1 MSTGLSLLNPWIERT
16 LFFSST
22 FRDMHAERDYLRGDT
37 FLTLDDRLKSRHHHL
52 NVIDLRQG
60 LETAH
65 IEDEAARELEVL
77 RVCLEEVKRTRPFL
91 IGLIGDRYGW
101 IPPEQNIQ
109 AAARAAGFEDEVA
122 GKSVTELELLY
133 GLLADPGQQTRSRI
147 YLREMDYTG
156 MPDAV
161 RADYDER
168 FSKEPDASARWEKLQ
183 HLMNRLKRDFPGRVR
198 SYTARWDAVSGKVT
212 GLDNLGALVLKD
224 LGADL
229 DAETA
234 KYEAT
239 APRNWQE
246 ADARAL
252 DDFVLGR
259 LRHYVERPAVTGP
272 AMAHAVGDQAV
283 KHWGLCLTGESGIGK
298 STLFASLYRELK
310 LKERESQ
317 GGLFVLSHAAGIFA
331 DSGQIDRMLRRWAH
345 ELAGF
350 LQIADPLE
358 ATEQPPSRARERD
371 PARPGRIKGE
381 DARDDGAAS
390 LTSEKTDETFHSLLI
405 RAAQRTRVVVL
416 LDALNQFERSTR
428 ACCLTWLP
436 RLWPEQ
442 ARLIATAIPG
452 AETEALT
459 RDGRRVD
466 IRETPAIGREEAR
479 AIAEKVFQERYHR
492 QPNAAALAA
501 LLDKRDR
508 ANSGDRPAHGNPLW
522 LELALQESNLLEGD
536 DYARADAEFPHLP
549 GAERMQRLL
558 VTEAERMPPTVSGVY
573 GALLDRAGRHFGV
586 GFTRDVVS
594 LIALGRA
601 GWRERDLQA
610 VVPVMQGEPPEATWS
625 ELAFAGLRRT
635 LGHHLAQRGV
645 ESRWDVFHVQ
655 LREAIL
661 QRYLS
666 QPDERRTLHGL
677 IAGHLQSLSLG
688 DPMRARETMVH
699 LIGFGDP
706 ARAAAWLAKLQPLQ
720 WSDPLDRADLAGA
733 VAGLTATLEAN
744 PDPTERKQCTY
755 WIAKLLSAMTGP
767 DHIKAVANVFLF
779 DLNDAL
785 STTGALAWSRGIL
798 LEGAREALQR
808 LYDANPLDG
817 AAARDLAFSHGK
829 LAQFHLQ
836 QREQARALD
845 HFRACAALLE
855 RLDAANN
862 QDIRGAL
869 GHTRQMIRR
878 LTSGD
883 AGENSATSDVAAG
896 DPSEQ
901 ILAIARKAA
910 DDNNMDL
917 AAMNLQQK
925 AMLVVQ
931 ILEHLTGTKL
941 AALPDDQK
949 QAFITQALQI
959 AGRL

>member
-1 MSTGLSLLNPWIERT
+1 MSIRLSLFTPWIERT

-22 FRDMHAERDYLRGDT
+22 FRDMHAERDHLRGDT

-65 IEDEAARELEVL
+65 IKDEAARELEVL

-109 AAARAAGFEDEVA
+109 NAARAAGFEGEVA

-133 GLLADPGQQTRSRI
+133 GLMADPGQQTRSRI

-168 FSKEPDASARWEKLQ
+168 FSKDPEASAHWEKLQ
-183 HLMNRLKRDFPGRVR
+183 DLKNRLKRDFPGRVR

-239 APRNWQE
+239 APSNWQE

-272 AMAHAVGDQAV
+272 AMAHATGNQNA

-310 LKERESQ
+310 GRESQ
-317 GGLFVLSHAAGIFA
+317 GGLLVMAHAAGIFA
-331 DSGQIDRMLRRWAH
+331 GSGQIDRMLRRWVH

-350 LQIADPLE
+350 MQIADPLE
-358 ATEQPPSRARERD
+358 AAEQSPSRERDHD
-371 PARPGRIKGE
+371 PARPVRIVGE
-381 DARDDGAAS
+381 EVGAAP
-390 LTSEKTDETFHSLLI
+390 LTSEKIDETFHSLLV
-405 RAAQRTRVVVL
+405 RAAQKTRIVVL
-416 LDALNQFERSTR
+416 LDALNQFERSVR

-466 IRETPAIGREEAR
+466 IRETPAISRGEAR
-479 AIAEKVFQERYHR
+479 TIAEKVFQERYHR

-508 ANSGDRPAHGNPLW
+508 TNSGDRPAHGNPLW
-522 LELALQESNLLEGD
+522 LELSLQESNLLEGD

-558 VTEAERMPPTVSGVY
+558 VIESERMPPTVSGVY

-586 GFTRDVVS
+586 GFTRAVMS

-610 VVPVMQGEPPEATWS
+610 VVPVMLGEPPEAAWS

-635 LGHHLAQRGV
+635 LGHHLAQRGA
-645 ESRWDVFHVQ
+645 ESRWDVFHAQ

-677 IAGHLQSLSLG
+677 LADHLQSLPSG
-688 DPMRARETMVH
+688 DPLRARETMVH

-706 ARAAAWLAKLQPLQ
+706 ERAAAWLAKLQPLQ
-720 WSDPLDRADLAGA
+720 WSDPLDRDDLAGA

-744 PDPTERKQCTY
+744 PDPTERKQHTY

-767 DHIKAVANVFLF
+767 GHIRAVANVFLF

-829 LAQFHLQ
+829 LAQFHHQ

-869 GHTRQMIRR
+869 GHTRQMIRQ

-901 ILAIARKAA
+901 ILAIARKVA
-910 DDNNMDL
+910 DGNNLDL
-917 AAMNLQQK
+917 TAMNLQHK

-931 ILEHLTGTKL
+931 ILEHLTDTKL

-949 QAFITQALQI
+949 QAFMTQALQI